1 MPISQISATGTAAA
15 VARPARDTRSYWRVL
30 LAIVAPLPLLG
41 LGASYVISQ
50 IPSNGP
56 FKSLAAAAAAHH
68 QSTVVAGALG
78 LFFLIGLIPATIALA
93 WCTRRNAPT
102 LTAFGAS
109 ISMLG
114 FVAALPLLPN
124 DNGLALVTADKH
136 LNVST
141 IAALD
146 KALWAQPVN
155 QVASILFL
163 SGIVIGLPLLGI
175 ALWRGRMAGVDGRM
189 PDSRRLH
196 PPVHS
201 QPHRSG
207 HRAMARR
214 HWLHRGHQSAA
225 AHVQRRVRPAAG
237 PADEDGMT
245 PRTRPSTPVTARSAH
260 QDDP

>member
-1 MPISQISATGTAAA
+1 M
-15 VARPARDTRSYWRVL
+15 
-30 LAIVAPLPLLG
+30 
-41 LGASYVISQ
+41 ISQ
-50 IPSNGP
+50 IPSDGP

-68 QSTVVAGALG
+68 QSTVFAGALG

-114 FVAALPLLPN
+114 FVAGLPLLPN

-163 SGIVIGLPLLGI
+163 ARHRHRPAAARDRAVAQPDR
-175 ALWRGRMAGVDGRM
+175 ADVDGRM

-196 PPVHS
+196 PPIHS

-245 PRTRPSTPVTARSAH
+245 PGTAFNTGTGQISS
-260 QDDP
+260 PT

>member
-1 MPISQISATGTAAA
+1 MPISQISAAGTAAA
-15 VARPARDTRSYWRVL
+15 VARPARDTRRYWRVL

-50 IPSNGP
+50 IPSDGP

-136 LNVST
+136 LNVSM

-163 SGIVIGLPLLGI
+163 AGIVIGLPLLGI
-175 ALWRGRMAGVDGRM
+175 ALWRSRIAPAWMAACLIVGGFTHPFIPSHIAQGIGLWLAAIGFTAATRALLRMSNDEFDLPPAQRM
-189 PDSRRLH
+189 K
-196 PPVHS
+196 
-201 QPHRSG
+201 
-207 HRAMARR
+207 
-214 HWLHRGHQSAA
+214 
-225 AHVQRRVRPAAG
+225 
-237 PADEDGMT
+237 
-245 PRTRPSTPVTARSAH
+245 TA
-260 QDDP
+260 

>member
-1 MPISQISATGTAAA
+1 MPVSQISATGTAAA
-15 VARPARDTRSYWRVL
+15 VARPARDTRRYWRVL

-50 IPSNGP
+50 IPSDGP
-56 FKSLAAAAAAHH
+56 FKGLAAAAAAHH

-102 LTAFGAS
+102 LTAVGAS

-124 DNGLALVTADKH
+124 DNGLALVTADQH
-136 LNVST
+136 LNVGT

-163 SGIVIGLPLLGI
+163 AGIVIGLPLLGI
-175 ALWRGRMAGVDGRM
+175 ALWRSRIAPAWMAACLIAGGFTHPFIPSHIAQGIGLWLAAIGYIAATRALLRMSNDEFDLPPAQRM
-189 PDSRRLH
+189 K
-196 PPVHS
+196 
-201 QPHRSG
+201 
-207 HRAMARR
+207 
-214 HWLHRGHQSAA
+214 
-225 AHVQRRVRPAAG
+225 
-237 PADEDGMT
+237 
-245 PRTRPSTPVTARSAH
+245 TA
-260 QDDP
+260 

>member
-15 VARPARDTRSYWRVL
+15 VGRPARDTRSYWRVL

-50 IPSNGP
+50 IPSDGP

-93 WCTRRNAPT
+93 WCTRRKAPT

-141 IAALD
+141 ITALD

-163 SGIVIGLPLLGI
+163 AGIVIGLPLLGI
-175 ALWRGRMAGVDGRM
+175 ALWRSRIAPAWMAACLIAGGFTHPFIPSHIAQGIGLWLAAIGFIAATRALLRMSNDEFDLPPAQRM
-189 PDSRRLH
+189 K
-196 PPVHS
+196 
-201 QPHRSG
+201 
-207 HRAMARR
+207 
-214 HWLHRGHQSAA
+214 
-225 AHVQRRVRPAAG
+225 
-237 PADEDGMT
+237 
-245 PRTRPSTPVTARSAH
+245 TA
-260 QDDP
+260 